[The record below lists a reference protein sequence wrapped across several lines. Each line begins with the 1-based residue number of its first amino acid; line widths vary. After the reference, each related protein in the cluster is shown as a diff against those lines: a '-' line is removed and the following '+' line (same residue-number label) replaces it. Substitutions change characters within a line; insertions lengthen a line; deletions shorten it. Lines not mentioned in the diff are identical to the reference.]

1 MGAPSRDE
9 VLAAILE
16 GIDAVQSIAAGYAAD
31 QWRLLT
37 PCDEWDAVALAGHV
51 LCVSRW
57 YHDWLDRAQAG
68 ETSKPFDSSELPE
81 QNRLALA
88 DLDADGPVDGPTRV
102 AAFAESARAYA
113 GRLNDAWDLPFG
125 YPRGTVTAGLHAGM
139 VTVEW
144 HVHAWD
150 LAHAVGLDHRP
161 AHPEVLVQA
170 AATTQASLQVD
181 RGRGRGLAAAV
192 GRSVAAR
199 RARREGDPWLF
210 LLGVAG
216 RVSTDEDKPVR

>member
-1 MGAPSRDE
+1 MGAPSRDQ
-9 VLAAILE
+9 VLAAIVE
-16 GIDAVQSIAAGYAAD
+16 GIDALESIAAGYGDD
-31 QWRLLT
+31 QWGLRT
-37 PCDEWDAVALAGHV
+37 PCDEWDATALAGHV
-51 LCVSRW
+51 RCVSRW
-57 YHDWLDRAQAG
+57 YHAWLDRAEDG
-68 ETSKPFDSSELPE
+68 EITKPFDSSELPE

-88 DLDADGPVDGPTRV
+88 ELDAEGPLDGPARV
-102 AAFAESARAYA
+102 AAFAQSARAYA
-113 GRLNDAWDLPFG
+113 GRLPDAWDLPFG

-150 LAHAVGLDHRP
+150 LARTVGLDHRP

-216 RVSTDEDKPVR
+216 RVEPDGDKPAI

>member
-1 MGAPSRDE
+1 MGAPSPDD
-9 VLAAILE
+9 VVAAVRE
-16 GIDAVQSIAAGYAAD
+16 GIDAVESIAAGYADD
-31 QWRLLT
+31 QWARST
-37 PCDEWDAVALAGHV
+37 PCDEWDATALAGHV

-57 YHDWLDRAQAG
+57 YHAWLDRAEAG
-68 ETSKPFDSSELPE
+68 DTAKPFDGSELPE
-81 QNRLALA
+81 QNRLALLE
-88 DLDADGPVDGPTRV
+88 LDAEGPLDGPARV

-113 GRLNDAWDLPFG
+113 GRLPDAWDLPFG

-139 VTVEW
+139 LTVEW

-150 LAHAVGLDHRP
+150 LAQAVGLDHRP
-161 AHPEVLVQA
+161 AHPEMLVQA

-199 RARREGDPWLF
+199 RARRAGDPWLF

-216 RVSTDEDKPVR
+216 RVDPGGDKPAI